1 MRLLALLLSLSLLV
15 LVHELGHFLF
25 ARLFKTR
32 VTRFYLFF
40 NWKFS
45 ILKAKRFNGKWHF
58 KWFNSKTPE
67 EWDQY
72 PDNTLF
78 GIGWIPLGG
87 YCDIAGMI
95 DENKDSKDFES
106 TPQPWEYRSKK
117 AWQRLL
123 IISGGVLVNF
133 LVAMFIYIGVLFHW
147 GEAKLP
153 VQNALMGYNY
163 AKVLQDNGFINGDII
178 LAVNGE
184 STPAVADIVEK
195 LFIDG
200 ATDVTLRRDGR
211 DTTILLPSDFQRRLL
226 AEIDPDDD
234 NLLEVRFPFIIKD
247 FVSGSVAERAGMQI
261 GDSIV
266 SLNDTMTLTAVEV
279 MSKLPNYAGKEI
291 KIGFYRGG
299 ELMSL
304 NVQLDANAKIGA
316 YLKSPTEIYDTYIV
330 KYGFFEAIPAG
341 INMGLETLGTYVKSL
356 KLIFTKEGLSQLGGF
371 GSLGTLFPETW
382 DWARF
387 WNMTGFLSII
397 LAFMNIIPIPGLD
410 GGHVVFTLYEIIT
423 RRKPSDKFL
432 EYAQSVGM
440 ILLLALMVFAN
451 GNDLFRWLVDKF

>member
-1 MRLLALLLSLSLLV
+1 
-15 LVHELGHFLF
+15 
-25 ARLFKTR
+25 
-32 VTRFYLFF
+32 
-40 NWKFS
+40 
-45 ILKAKRFNGKWHF
+45 
-58 KWFNSKTPE
+58 
-67 EWDQY
+67 
-72 PDNTLF
+72 
-78 GIGWIPLGG
+78 
-87 YCDIAGMI
+87 
-95 DENKDSKDFES
+95 
-106 TPQPWEYRSKK
+106 
-117 AWQRLL
+117 
-123 IISGGVLVNF
+123 
-133 LVAMFIYIGVLFHW
+133 
-147 GEAKLP
+147 
-153 VQNALMGYNY
+153 
-163 AKVLQDNGFINGDII
+163 
-178 LAVNGE
+178 
-184 STPAVADIVEK
+184 
-195 LFIDG
+195 
-200 ATDVTLRRDGR
+200 
-211 DTTILLPSDFQRRLL
+211 LLPSDFQRRLL

-330 KYGFFEAIPAG
+330 KYGFFAAIPAA
-341 INMGLETLGTYVKSL
+341 INMGLDTLGTYVKSL

-382 DWARF
+382 DWARS

-451 GNDLFRWLVDKF
+451 GNDLFRWVVDKF